1 MFTKTIIRQ
10 GEKIIKLDREN
21 KKLQADYKELL
32 EENKALYTENKD
44 NRYELLELEDY
55 KNKNEKLKKN
65 MIQKLIRL
73 QEINRLG
80 TLEEDKN
87 KNRNIII
94 NALIKELSA
103 ANR

>member
-1 MFTKTIIRQ
+1 MFIKTIIKQ

-21 KKLQADYKELL
+21 KKLQADYKELQK
-32 EENKALYTENKD
+32 ENEALYTENKD

-55 KNKNEKLKKN
+55 KNKNEKLKKST
-65 MIQKLIRL
+65 IQELIKL

-80 TLEEDKN
+80 IPEEDKN

-103 ANR
+103 TNR

>member
-1 MFTKTIIRQ
+1 MFIKTVIRQ

-55 KNKNEKLKKN
+55 KNKNEKLKKST
-65 MIQKLIRL
+65 IQELIKL

-80 TLEEDKN
+80 IPEEGKN